1 MLYFHLH
8 NINPGY
14 NDSISKRINILT
26 VYKNKFFFSVILC
39 MQYFMSCSILTVYK
53 KMSFFQLFSTCSV
66 LWRRRKGGPVIA
78 TGPATSPVL
87 TTDIKRDKDPD
98 APVLLEPN
106 WQIEFH
112 QSKKAAINP
121 LMRILRE
128 RKLEDKTGIA
138 PFKVPF
144 KMTIEKGK
152 LYKWCSCGRSKAQV
166 CALNKRKLK
175 EKHFFFLVPKLPS
188 KLNILYN

>member
-1 MLYFHLH
+1 MSLL
-8 NINPGY
+8 NI
-14 NDSISKRINILT
+14 SRIGLNFKLET
-26 VYKNKFFFSVILC
+26 NS
-39 MQYFMSCSILTVYK
+39 
-53 KMSFFQLFSTCSV
+53 QLFSTCSV
-66 LWRRRKGGPVIA
+66 LWRRRKGGPVVA

-152 LYKWCSCGRSKAQV
+152 LYKWCSCGRSKAQPF
-166 CALNKRKLK
+166 CDNTHRMPAYKIHQLPLFFKAPETK
-175 EKHFFFLVPKLPS
+175 EVFLCQCKQTNNPPFCDGTHRDLPDETIGPKVD
-188 KLNILYN
+188 